1 LVNKTILIG
10 GCIGAAIIAII
21 IGIIVYSYTQIS
33 ATLDNVS
40 FAGIDHVSSNNLLS
54 ATFKAILQAS
64 SGNWVQAIT
73 NYITGIKFNLYFGLT
88 NHGIFPVYIPKV
100 SYNLSVNGI
109 YVSQGQSNL
118 DETIKPGETKE
129 LPVLADITTSGL
141 EPAAISV
148 LSTSG
153 IVDLQASGTV
163 DFNVLGLTVPV
174 PFQVTKQINLED
186 EIKKSLLGSDSPL
199 SEKSNSFTSG
209 LTRTSLSLQTSTYT
223 TIVGHGVTF
232 TGRLDDFN
240 GNGIPNQE
248 IDIKRHLVDS
258 YGSTLIVTRTDS
270 NGDFSVTWSATKPL
284 TSNTANVYG
293 VFKGSSQYMP
303 SKSST
308 IQIQVLNP

>member
-1 LVNKTILIG
+1 LVNKIILIG
-10 GCIGAAIIAII
+10 GCIGAAIIAVI
-21 IGIIVYSYTQIS
+21 IGLIVYSYTSIS

-40 FAGIDHVSSNNLLS
+40 FAGIDHVSSNNLSS
-54 ATFKAILQAS
+54 AIMKSISQAV
-64 SGNWVQAIT
+64 SGNWFQFIT

-100 SYNLSVNGI
+100 SYNLSVNGVNI
-109 YVSQGQSNL
+109 VNGQSKI

-129 LPVLADITTSGL
+129 LPVLADIATSGL

-148 LSTSG
+148 LSISG
-153 IVDLQASGTV
+153 IVDLQTSGTV
-163 DFNVLGLTVPV
+163 DFNVLGLTISI

-186 EIKKSLLGSDSPL
+186 EIKKSFLGSNSPL

-232 TGRLDDFN
+232 TGRLDDSD

-248 IDIKRHLVDS
+248 IDIKRHLVGS
-258 YGSTLIVTRTDS
+258 YGSTLTVTRTDS

-284 TSNTANVYG
+284 TSNTASVYSQ
-293 VFKGSSQYMP
+293 FKGSSQYLP
-303 SKSST
+303 SKSSI